1 MPNFTSPVI
10 GTGDPSLG
18 DLFPATYPEVERFVY
33 EYVLEAA
40 QPGAIA
46 FGSSTSQT
54 LPQTFGRPA
63 PLSLFAERAGAQ
75 IPVVRGWPPFP
86 GKVPAIGVAV
96 GTDTTDDQ
104 LEQMSGG
111 FAGTVE
117 RHAPDGTF
125 LGSADYYT
133 EPIYSP
139 VMVVLIHENR
149 DERDRLHAHLQALLF
164 PLRRKLPD
172 RSAQI
177 RKVRVDGEKQEA
189 QLDEQPF
196 VMYVSVFTVHVY
208 YEMWVPED
216 VTGPDG
222 QILAVE
228 PIVHP
233 GVYVPATDPP
243 AAPAPPE
250 VVATDPITSPPTFP
264 FPNPD

>member
-10 GTGDPSLG
+10 GSGDASLG
-18 DLFPATYPEVERFVY
+18 ELFPTTYPEVEHLVY
-33 EYVLEAA
+33 EYVADGA
-40 QPGAIA
+40 QPGAVA
-46 FGSSTSQT
+46 FGDSTSQT
-54 LPQTFGRPA
+54 LPQSFAQPA
-63 PLSLFAERAGAQ
+63 PIALFRDRAGAA
-75 IPVVRGWPPFP
+75 IPVVRGWPVFP

-104 LEQMSGG
+104 HEQMSGG
-111 FAGTVE
+111 FAGTVV
-117 RHAPDGTF
+117 RRDDAGNV

-133 EPIYSP
+133 EPLYTP
-139 VMVVLIHENR
+139 VLVVLIHENR
-149 DERDRLHAHLQALLF
+149 DERDRLHAHLRALLF
-164 PLRRKLPD
+164 PLRRKLLD
-172 RSAQI
+172 RSPQI

-222 QILAVE
+222 HIVAVQ
-228 PIVHP
+228 PVVDP

-243 AAPAPPE
+243 APAVPPL
-250 VVATDPITSPPTFP
+250 VVAVDPIVTPPP
-264 FPNPD
+264 FPYPD